1 MPRLRQIVS
10 QADAALALAE
20 DFARAA
26 RDMGDMS
33 NYYRWRD
40 VAKDWRRIANL
51 NQASENAFFLPYR
64 IVWNTGDDFPP
75 FQLTQS

>member
-1 MPRLRQIVS
+1 MPRYRPIVS

-26 RDMGDMS
+26 RDMGDMP

-40 VAKDWRRIANL
+40 VAKQWRLVADAPFWL
-51 NQASENAFFLPYR
+51 AAGFDPTD
-64 IVWNTGDDFPP
+64 VVPP
-75 FQLTQS
+75 SFQLT